1 MEVKRETCRK
11 DGYDWEIC
19 SQRLI
24 SSAQSSNFLAFGSQE
39 TMYHQPS
46 TDLHKKEDDGKP
58 RQTAG
63 LVGGTADAGSPKPGR
78 RRLSPTN
85 TGSPSRDRSPKA
97 YLPIAYS
104 HRY

>member
-1 MEVKRETCRK
+1 
-11 DGYDWEIC
+11 
-19 SQRLI
+19 
-24 SSAQSSNFLAFGSQE
+24 
-39 TMYHQPS
+39 MYHQPS